1 MVPIGKNYFYHEGKV
16 YKEVKPQGNRW
27 KLVTKQGKRQWISK
41 EQIQK
46 LISAKCS
53 TKPSR

>member
-27 KLVTKQGKRQWISK
+27 KLITKQGKRQWISK

-53 TKPSR
+53 TKPNR